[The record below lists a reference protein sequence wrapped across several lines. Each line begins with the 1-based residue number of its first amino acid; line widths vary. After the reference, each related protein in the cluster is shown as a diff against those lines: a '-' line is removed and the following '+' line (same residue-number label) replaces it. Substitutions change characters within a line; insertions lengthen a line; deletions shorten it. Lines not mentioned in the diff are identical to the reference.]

1 MNSLIDQQD
10 ESELLPPPATEV
22 DKWYQNYIVAMGA
35 QPDETEEPTS
45 AQLAALHKSKEY
57 M

>member
-22 DKWYQNYIVAMGA
+22 DKWYQKYIVAMGA